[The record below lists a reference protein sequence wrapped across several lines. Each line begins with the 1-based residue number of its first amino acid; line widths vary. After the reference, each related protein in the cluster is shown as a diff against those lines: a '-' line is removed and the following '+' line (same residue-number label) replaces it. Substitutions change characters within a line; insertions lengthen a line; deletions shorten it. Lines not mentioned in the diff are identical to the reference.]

1 MNTIEIDP
9 VIDEPERRRR
19 LYAGR
24 VLLLNR
30 FDRELKIV
38 SHARAMLEAAFPHVD
53 PRLAQYHMPVD
64 EFAGIFARLKP
75 EFIHHPVSWRSIAD
89 CLVEAGCNPET
100 TYLDVP
106 RLRIST
112 SDGYLTSGVAY
123 AHHPHRDTWWSSP
136 FQQIN
141 WWAPIYEFTS
151 ESGMAFHPRYWEQVA
166 VNDSSRFDYYDWNTN
181 QRKNA
186 SQHVTSDTRWQP
198 HALEELE
205 LEPEVRLVFGPGG
218 AMAFSGAQLHSTVP
232 NTSGRTRYS
241 YDFRTIDI
249 EDVVAGRGA
258 PNVDSAP
265 NGTSLR
271 DFKRLSDG
279 ARVSD
284 EIAARF
290 DGRRSDPE
298 SLVFQPA
305 SAFECRQA

>member
-1 MNTIEIDP
+1 MNTVEIDP
-9 VIDEPERRRR
+9 AIGDAERRRR
-19 LYAGR
+19 IYDGR
-24 VLLLNR
+24 VLLLTQ
-30 FDRELKIV
+30 FDRDLKIV
-38 SHARAMLEAAFPHVD
+38 THARAMLEAAFPDVD
-53 PRLAQYHMPVD
+53 PRLAQYHMPVE
-64 EFAGIFARLKP
+64 EFAAILARVKP
-75 EFIHHPVSWRSIAD
+75 EFIHHALSWRSIAD
-89 CLVEAGCNPET
+89 CLIEAGCDPET

-151 ESGMAFHPRYWEQVA
+151 ESGMTFHPRYWDHGV
-166 VNDSSRFDYYDWNTN
+166 VNDSNRFDYYDWNTN

-205 LEPEVRLVFGPGG
+205 LQPEVRLVFQPGG
-218 AMAFSGAQLHSTVP
+218 AMAFSGAQLHSTVA

-241 YDFRTIDI
+241 FDFRTIDI
-249 EDVVAGRGA
+249 ADVVSGFGA
-258 PNVDSAP
+258 PNVDSSP
-265 NGTSLR
+265 KGTSLR
-271 DFKRLSDG
+271 DFKRLTDG

-284 EIAARF
+284 EIASRF
-290 DGRRSDPE
+290 DTRAADADA
-298 SLVFQPA
+298 LVFQPV
-305 SAFECRQA
+305 

>member
-9 VIDEPERRRR
+9 AIGDAERRRR

-24 VLLLNR
+24 VLLLTR

-38 SHARAMLEAAFPHVD
+38 SHARALLEAAFPDVD
-53 PRLAQYHMPVD
+53 PCLAQYQMSVE

-75 EFIHHPVSWRSIAD
+75 EFIHHPVSWRTIAD
-89 CLVEAGCNPET
+89 CLIEAGCDPDT

-123 AHHPHRDTWWSSP
+123 AHHPHRDTWWASP

-141 WWAPIYEFTS
+141 WWMPIYDFTS
-151 ESGMAFHPRYWEQVA
+151 ESGMTFHPRYWDRGV
-166 VNDSSRFDYYDWNTN
+166 VNDSSRFDYADWNTN

-186 SQHVTSDTRWQP
+186 AQHVKSDTRWQP

-205 LEPEVRLVFGPGG
+205 LQPEVRLVFPPGA
-218 AMAFSGAQLHSTVP
+218 AMAFSGAQLHSTVQ

-241 YDFRTIDI
+241 FDFRTIDI
-249 EDVVAGRGA
+249 EDVIAGSGA
-258 PNVDSAP
+258 PNVDTAA

-279 ARVSD
+279 ARVTD
-284 EIAARF
+284 EVAGRF
-290 DGRRSDPE
+290 DSRVSD
-298 SLVFQPA
+298 SDALVFQPA
-305 SAFECRQA
+305 